1 MEPSL
6 TLSLQSD
13 LQSALLQPQTEARQ
27 HEVLSQVRARRSN
40 LAIVIYLH
48 IYIDYISIGTEDST
62 WYMIDLSDFLTKYS
76 SLIMLIL
83 VS

>member
-6 TLSLQSD
+6 TSQSD

-40 LAIVIYLH
+40 LALIIHLD
-48 IYIDYISIGTEDST
+48 IYIDILYIYI
-62 WYMIDLSDFLTKYS
+62 I
-76 SLIMLIL
+76 
-83 VS
+83 